1 MKRLSYIA
9 AACIA
14 LAACNK
20 TDTELPSLDVTPGQ
34 LSFAAEGAAA
44 QELTVTA
51 SGVTWEYALSAG
63 ASEWVTVEERT
74 AGKLNVTVRDNLKS
88 EPRTASLTVKT
99 DNFKVKSRMVTI
111 TQQGSDRP
119 QTYSLSVNPA
129 ALTFGAEDDRP
140 QEVIVTVEGN
150 DLTWSTDIA
159 ESGRSWLTVTESD
172 GKFSVTASPNP
183 EPARRTADITVT
195 PSDAAVPAKAVRV
208 TQEAKELLPSLNVTL
223 TNGATPSEGLSF
235 DYIGQESYRIDVE
248 AVNCEWFMKTE
259 YDTETT
265 GWIAASENEGM
276 NSISVS
282 VGRNEEAEA
291 RTARIDLTPDA
302 DGVGPVEVK
311 VSQAGKPDYIST
323 LTEHVEFGTLTE
335 SYVLVRP
342 NNDFRDQPYTDWE
355 LRLWSEGLSF
365 DGAAYTGSGDRL
377 NILLYTEPIAANDD
391 NEYRIPDGTYT
402 VTVNFGN
409 YPDLTPQAGDI
420 SGGAFG
426 YYGHPTFPNGT
437 WYVRM
442 AGSEYTGEACIRTG
456 TMTVS
461 STEES
466 YDMQFDFVSDAG
478 YTVKGTFRGTLK
490 VYPQG

>member
-51 SGVTWEYALSAG
+51 SGVTWEYTLSAG

-291 RTARIDLTPDA
+291 RD
-302 DGVGPVEVK
+302 
-311 VSQAGKPDYIST
+311 
-323 LTEHVEFGTLTE
+323 
-335 SYVLVRP
+335 VL
-342 NNDFRDQPYTDWE
+342 
-355 LRLWSEGLSF
+355 S
-365 DGAAYTGSGDRL
+365 
-377 NILLYTEPIAANDD
+377 
-391 NEYRIPDGTYT
+391 
-402 VTVNFGN
+402 
-409 YPDLTPQAGDI
+409 
-420 SGGAFG
+420 
-426 YYGHPTFPNGT
+426 
-437 WYVRM
+437 
-442 AGSEYTGEACIRTG
+442 
-456 TMTVS
+456 
-461 STEES
+461 
-466 YDMQFDFVSDAG
+466 
-478 YTVKGTFRGTLK
+478 
-490 VYPQG
+490 

>member
-1 MKRLSYIA
+1 ML
-9 AACIA
+9 
-14 LAACNK
+14 
-20 TDTELPSLDVTPGQ
+20 G
-34 LSFAAEGAAA
+34 
-44 QELTVTA
+44 
-51 SGVTWEYALSAG
+51 
-63 ASEWVTVEERT
+63 RT
-74 AGKLNVTVRDNLKS
+74 
-88 EPRTASLTVKT
+88 
-99 DNFKVKSRMVTI
+99 
-111 TQQGSDRP
+111 
-119 QTYSLSVNPA
+119 
-129 ALTFGAEDDRP
+129 
-140 QEVIVTVEGN
+140 
-150 DLTWSTDIA
+150 
-159 ESGRSWLTVTESD
+159 
-172 GKFSVTASPNP
+172 
-183 EPARRTADITVT
+183 
-195 PSDAAVPAKAVRV
+195 
-208 TQEAKELLPSLNVTL
+208 
-223 TNGATPSEGLSF
+223 
-235 DYIGQESYRIDVE
+235 
-248 AVNCEWFMKTE
+248 
-259 YDTETT
+259 
-265 GWIAASENEGM
+265 
-276 NSISVS
+276 SVS

-291 RTARIDLTPDA
+291 RTGRIVLTTDA